1 MFKKTITYS
10 LIIIFSLSLFSLPVL
25 AEEITEEIEVTAD
38 ELGIEEP
45 GVVSW
50 FKDRIDSIRL
60 FVARDPVKKSEI
72 ELRKVNRQL
81 IKIKKLVRD
90 NPDDEEFQSRLE
102 KIDEKYKA
110 AIERINS
117 RVIKFKQENPE
128 APQLKSFLDK
138 YTEHQLLHHQI
149 LKRIEEQVPEK
160 AMEIIKQNRERH
172 LEKFGE
178 TMNRLQNK
186 EEFKERLRVGLENQ
200 GKTIKQKVKRM
211 EVIEDLENNAG
222 VEIRVRINEMKQER
236 GELFQGL
243 RTKQREIR
251 NAR

>member
-102 KIDEKYKA
+102 KIDEKYKV

-117 RVIKFKQENPE
+117 RVIKF
-128 APQLKSFLDK
+128 
-138 YTEHQLLHHQI
+138 TEHQLLHQQI
-149 LKRIEEQVPEK
+149 LKKLEEQVPEK

>member
-102 KIDEKYKA
+102 KIDEKYKV

-117 RVIKFKQENPE
+117 RVIKF
-128 APQLKSFLDK
+128 L
-138 YTEHQLLHHQI
+138 HQQI
-149 LKRIEEQVPEK
+149 LKKLEEQVPEK